1 MDVVELATT
10 VATLLALVAVGWA
23 LRATRIL
30 AAEDARPIHTVIIY
44 VGLPA
49 LVFQSVHGAELG
61 PELATIAL
69 IAWIAFAVSAVAAW
83 GLARALRL
91 PRRIAGGLI
100 VFGALGNTGYIGY
113 PVSQALL
120 GDTGLVRAIFY
131 DIFGTVGAL
140 LFVGVYIAARYGS
153 AGGPAPNPL
162 REVLTFPAVIALAVA
177 FAARPLAVPSAVSA
191 GLDALAS
198 IVVPLIM
205 VSVGLSLKLERLTS
219 HKRALA
225 SMVAVK
231 LVLSPLVALAVG
243 PLLLA
248 DPDAV
253 RLVVLEAGMPIMM
266 LSIVFG
272 TRFGLD
278 TEFLASAVL
287 VTTALSVA
295 TIPLMQMLVV

>member
-1 MDVVELATT
+1 MGVVELATT
-10 VATLLALVAVGWA
+10 VLTLLALVAVGWV
-23 LRATRIL
+23 LRATGAL
-30 AAEDARPIHTVIIY
+30 VAEDARPIHTIIIY

-49 LVFQSVHGAELG
+49 LVFRSVHGAELG

-69 IAWIAFAVSAVAAW
+69 VAWIAFVVSLVAAW
-83 GLARALRL
+83 ALARALRL
-91 PRRIAGGLI
+91 PRNIAGALI

-120 GDTGLVRAIFY
+120 GESGLVKAIFY

-140 LFVGVYIAARYGS
+140 LFVGVFIAARYGAS
-153 AGGPAPNPL
+153 GEQVPNPL

-177 FAARPLAVPSAVSA
+177 FAARPLAIPSVVSD

-205 VSVGLSLKLERLTS
+205 VSVGLSIKLQRVTS

-231 LVLSPLVALAVG
+231 LGLSPLVALAVG

-248 DPDAV
+248 ETDAV
-253 RLVVLEAGMPIMM
+253 RLVVLEAGMPTMM

-287 VTTALSVA
+287 VTTALSVF
-295 TIPLMQMLVV
+295 TIPLMQMLIV